1 MTDIVAAL
9 VLIAILAAAV
19 AYIVRQ
25 KRAGVKCVGCAVGR
39 ECAERAKASQAAGGC
54 GCGCSGGC
62 DAVERMLAG
71 IEKAGAQAL

>member
-9 VLIAILAAAV
+9 VLIALLAGAV
-19 AYIVRQ
+19 TYIVRQ
-25 KRAGVKCVGCAVGR
+25 KRAGVKCVGCAAGR
-39 ECAERAKASQAAGGC
+39 ECAERAKAAQVEGGC

-71 IEKAGAQAL
+71 IEKATAQAL